1 MSAWGKAIGK
11 HTVACKDTPGFIVNA
26 LLGPYVQ
33 NAVAMVERGDATYQD
48 VDMAVKLGLGYPMG
62 PFELLD
68 YTGLDLHKHI
78 NDNPA
83 HNGKPSKLIDS
94 FVAQV
99 ASKFNLVSFTLFNW
113 ILFQGKLGMKTGEG
127 FYKYGKK

>member
-1 MSAWGKAIGK
+1 MVWYG
-11 HTVACKDTPGFIVNA
+11 TVCWYGTVE
-26 LLGPYVQ
+26 LL
-33 NAVAMVERGDATYQD
+33 QD

-99 ASKFNLVSFTLFNW
+99 VQTQFSFSQSS
-113 ILFQGKLGMKTGEG
+113 IG
-127 FYKYGKK
+127 FYFRASLE

>member
-1 MSAWGKAIGK
+1 
-11 HTVACKDTPGFIVNA
+11 
-26 LLGPYVQ
+26 
-33 NAVAMVERGDATYQD
+33 
-48 VDMAVKLGLGYPMG
+48 MAVKLGLGYPMG

-94 FVAQV
+94 MVAQV
-99 ASKFNLVSFTLFNW
+99 V
-113 ILFQGKLGMKTGEG
+113 
-127 FYKYGKK
+127 